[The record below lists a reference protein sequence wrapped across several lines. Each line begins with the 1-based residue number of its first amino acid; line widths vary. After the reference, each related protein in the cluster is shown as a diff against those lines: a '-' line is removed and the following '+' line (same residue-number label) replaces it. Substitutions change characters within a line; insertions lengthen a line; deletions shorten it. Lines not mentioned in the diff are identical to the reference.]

1 MLLYNIMKIVEQL
14 FTNKFFLYIVAFLT
28 FVTVLGY
35 MNERNYDSV
44 LFLVAIGLVIR
55 NFNKNMALV
64 MIMAVFL
71 TSIYTYVKKNTLE
84 SMAGFR
90 SRYKNN
96 KVEEFDNK
104 DDNNNDNVDYQK
116 IKDFNKIKDTYNDL
130 INTIKEKSAKIK
142 ALTKKIK
149 V

>member
-1 MLLYNIMKIVEQL
+1 MKIVEQL
-14 FTNKFFLYIVAFLT
+14 FTNKIFLYIVAFLT

-44 LFLVAIGLVIR
+44 LFLIAIGFVVR

-90 SRYKNN
+90 SRYKNS
-96 KVEEFDNK
+96 KREEFDNK
-104 DDNNNDNVDYQK
+104 NDEGNNDNVDYQK
-116 IKDFNKIKDTYNDL
+116 IKDFNQIKDTYNDL
-130 INTIKEKSAKIK
+130 INTIKAKSAKIK

>member
-1 MLLYNIMKIVEQL
+1 MKIVEQL
-14 FTNKFFLYIVAFLT
+14 FTNKFFLYAVAFLT

>member
-1 MLLYNIMKIVEQL
+1 MKIVEQL

>member
-1 MLLYNIMKIVEQL
+1 MKIVEQL

-90 SRYKNN
+90 SRYKNST
-96 KVEEFDNK
+96 VEEFENNN
-104 DDNNNDNVDYQK
+104 DDNNDNVDYQK

>member
-1 MLLYNIMKIVEQL
+1 MKIVEQL
-14 FTNKFFLYIVAFLT
+14 FTNKFFLYAVAFLT

-90 SRYKNN
+90 SRYKNS

>member
-1 MLLYNIMKIVEQL
+1 MKIVEQL
-14 FTNKFFLYIVAFLT
+14 FTNKIFLYAVAFLT

-44 LFLVAIGLVIR
+44 LFLVAIGLVLR

-84 SMAGFR
+84 SMSGFR
-90 SRYKNN
+90 SRYKNK
-96 KVEEFDNK
+96 KVEEFENH
-104 DDNNNDNVDYQK
+104 DDNENNTSQK

>member
-1 MLLYNIMKIVEQL
+1 MKIVEQL
-14 FTNKFFLYIVAFLT
+14 FTNKFFLYAVAFLT
-28 FVTVLGY
+28 FVTILGY
-35 MNERNYDSV
+35 MNERNYDSI
-44 LFLVAIGLVIR
+44 LFLIAIGLVIR

-71 TSIYTYVKKNTLE
+71 TSIYTYLKKNTLE

-96 KVEEFDNK
+96 KVEEFDNN
-104 DDNNNDNVDYQK
+104 DDGNNDNVDYQK

-130 INTIKEKSAKIK
+130 INTIKLKSDKIK